1 MGIINCAVW
10 ILLLANLA
18 GAQTADAGKRQYRA
32 RCVGC
37 HGEDGSGGGHGPNI
51 VDVRRPRGTSV
62 EAVRTLILKGIPE
75 GGMPAFRI
83 SKDEAGAIAAY
94 VMGLKQPAAMTGHS
108 LIVAG
113 ERRAA
118 E

>member
-94 VMGLKQPAAMTGHS
+94 VMGLKQPASGA
-108 LIVAG
+108 AG
-113 ERRAA
+113 
-118 E
+118 